1 MLQRTRHQLGRAGLA
16 AALVAA
22 AALGLALAWGAAA
35 PAGYSAAPPFTR
47 VRELPGFSQNSV
59 RVALALERDR
69 NGALVIAG
77 TFTPEEPDSHV
88 YSTDLPRGGIDG
100 AGRPTLLELAP
111 QGALRPLGPAR
122 ADQAAV
128 LQQFEGFSRPFP
140 VYPDG
145 PVTLRLPV
153 ALASGGGPAQAEL
166 LISYMACSSKGY
178 CMPPVSA
185 KSVDITVVDSELR

>member
-1 MLQRTRHQLGRAGLA
+1 MLQRLRHQPGRAALV

-22 AALGLALAWGAAA
+22 AALGLALAWRAAFPAAYA
-35 PAGYSAAPPFTR
+35 PAPPFTR
-47 VRELPGFSQNSV
+47 VRELPGFSQNFV

-69 NGALVIAG
+69 NGALLIAG

-88 YSTDLPRGGIDG
+88 YSTELPRGGIDG

-111 QGALRPLGPAR
+111 QGGLRPLGPAR
-122 ADQAAV
+122 ADQMAA

-153 ALASGGGPAQAEL
+153 ALASGGPAQAEL

-178 CMPPVSA
+178 CMPPVME
-185 KSVDITVVDSELR
+185 KRVNITVVDF